1 MVAFG
6 IFIDF
11 AMPYPS
17 DARRDQ
23 PDFAFPESI
32 LVHLNSCLEK
42 YFQMVFVIGIG
53 LRWNFKNSLK
63 IIE

>member
-1 MVAFG
+1 
-6 IFIDF
+6 
-11 AMPYPS
+11 MPYPS

-53 LRWNFKNSLK
+53 LTWNFKNSLK